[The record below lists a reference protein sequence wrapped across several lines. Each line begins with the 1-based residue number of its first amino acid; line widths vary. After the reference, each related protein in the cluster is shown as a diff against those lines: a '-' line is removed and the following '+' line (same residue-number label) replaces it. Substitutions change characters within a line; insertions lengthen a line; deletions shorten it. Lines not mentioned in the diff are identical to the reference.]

1 MNEKLLHRRQKGTLF
16 FASFLGLVAC
26 PSFAQNGLTVFGN
39 THVGPATELHV
50 KSYTVNL
57 PGIATTQRD
66 TPKGLVSLSNDAT
79 VGTVSPTGF
88 INGFVRS
95 YTTGTIV
102 FPVGSTAHAPITIT
116 PATTAALDVA
126 YNNGTFSPSA
136 FDVLALDALSATGY
150 WDVIGANTGTVTLSW
165 QAATNLGDLT
175 TDLTKLT
182 IAGWNGTAW
191 VAIAGTTGTGATLTE
206 GTITTTAV
214 ADFATYSAFT
224 FAKVHLEPDPPTAG
238 IADAQASKTFMFLQN
253 GQFELSSL
261 KQVTQVDVYDITG
274 RLVQSYNV
282 NATAYQNNFN
292 HATGIYI
299 AKAQLDNGTTVT
311 RKLLN
316 R

>member
-50 KSYTVNL
+50 KSYTINL
-57 PGIATTQRD
+57 PGVATTQRE
-66 TPKGLVSLSNDAT
+66 TPQGVVSLSSDAA
-79 VGTVSPTGF
+79 VGSVSPTGF

-95 YTTGTIV
+95 YTTGAVV
-102 FPVGSTAHAPITIT
+102 FPVGSTAYAPITIT
-116 PATTAALDVA
+116 PTTATALDVA
-126 YNNGTFSPSA
+126 YNNGTFNPTV
-136 FDVLALDALSATGY
+136 FDPLVLEELSATGY
-150 WDVIGANTGTVTLSW
+150 WDVLGANSGTVTLAW
-165 QAATNLGDLT
+165 QQVTNLGDIT

-191 VAIAGTTGTGATLTE
+191 VALAGITGSGATLTE
-206 GTITTTAV
+206 GTITSNAVVDFTA
-214 ADFATYSAFT
+214 YSAFT
-224 FAKVHLEPDPPTAG
+224 FAKVYEAPVAG
-238 IADAQASKTFMFLQN
+238 VTGFDASKTFMLLQN
-253 GQFELSSL
+253 GQFELSSIQQV
-261 KQVTQVDVYDITG
+261 KQVEVYDVNG
-274 RLVQSYNV
+274 RLVQLYSV
-282 NATAYQNNFN
+282 NATDYQNNFN

-299 AKAQLDNGTTVT
+299 AKALLDNGKTVT